1 MKKFASFVLSVLL
14 ALTLCIPAAAAEDY
28 GVIYDETGQLGS
40 EPLRYAGEV
49 TLPALTERYG
59 VDLRVDILT
68 ESDYDTV
75 LDAAEGIY
83 EEYEYGYGKYHSGI
97 TLTLLLTP
105 CGDAYTM
112 AADDWCVYLGGTDEN
127 LLYGD
132 WLYDLTKAVE
142 PYLSVESGMEP
153 GAWSGDMDM
162 SAVALSQAVDAME
175 EFVADFFAPG
185 DSGYEMTGGPSG
197 QDAEEPDSTSMY
209 YIFDISDL
217 LPFDQ
222 WEELEQR
229 AGDISRRHGCG
240 VYVVL
245 VDDYEDFGSGDVY
258 DVTTQIYHSEQ
269 NSFGMGDG
277 RDGIMIL
284 LSMAERD
291 YAMFVYGKS
300 AGYAF
305 NEYGQEQLE
314 ESFLGD
320 FGNDDW
326 YGGIS
331 HYLDSCDEYLA
342 KADAGHPV
350 RANPLWGIGLMT
362 FLSCLAALAV
372 CMVLKRKMNNV
383 RQKVQAN
390 EYIAPGGL
398 RLADSYDRY
407 THTTQTRTKIE
418 QKSSSSS
425 SSSSSCSGGGG
436 SGRSGKF

>member
-1 MKKFASFVLSVLL
+1 
-14 ALTLCIPAAAAEDY
+14 
-28 GVIYDETGQLGS
+28 
-40 EPLRYAGEV
+40 
-49 TLPALTERYG
+49 
-59 VDLRVDILT
+59 
-68 ESDYDTV
+68 
-75 LDAAEGIY
+75 
-83 EEYEYGYGKYHSGI
+83 
-97 TLTLLLTP
+97 
-105 CGDAYTM
+105 
-112 AADDWCVYLGGTDEN
+112 
-127 LLYGD
+127 
-132 WLYDLTKAVE
+132 
-142 PYLSVESGMEP
+142 
-153 GAWSGDMDM
+153 
-162 SAVALSQAVDAME
+162 
-175 EFVADFFAPG
+175 
-185 DSGYEMTGGPSG
+185 
-197 QDAEEPDSTSMY
+197 
-209 YIFDISDL
+209 
-217 LPFDQ
+217 
-222 WEELEQR
+222 
-229 AGDISRRHGCG
+229 
-240 VYVVL
+240 
-245 VDDYEDFGSGDVY
+245 
-258 DVTTQIYHSEQ
+258 
-269 NSFGMGDG
+269 MGDG

-383 RQKVQAN
+383 RQNAQAN
-390 EYIAPGGL
+390 EYIVPGGL

-407 THTTQTRTKIE
+407 THTTKTRTKIE
-418 QKSSSSS
+418 QKSS

>member
-1 MKKFASFVLSVLL
+1 MKKFAGFVLSVLL
-14 ALTLCIPAAAAEDY
+14 ALTFCIPAAAAEDY

-105 CGDAYTM
+105 CGDGYTM

-162 SAVALSQAVDAME
+162 SAVALSQAVDAMA

-197 QDAEEPDSTSMY
+197 QNAEEPDSTSMY

-383 RQKVQAN
+383 RQNAQAN
-390 EYIAPGGL
+390 EYIVPGGL

-407 THTTQTRTKIE
+407 THTIKTRTKIE